1 MIAFYH
7 EFVLYF
13 GSFQF
18 SMLIVCGGFQE
29 GLEPREIQ
37 ASVATGETEILLKN
51 AEGKLAP
58 DNNKLHIIL
67 NFLASVEVLKFPRID

>member
-13 GSFQF
+13 GVQF

-29 GLEPREIQ
+29 GLEPRKVQ
-37 ASVATGETEILLKN
+37 ASVATGETEILLKKMQK
-51 AEGKLAP
+51 GSS
-58 DNNKLHIIL
+58 HQTTT
-67 NFLASVEVLKFPRID
+67 NFT

>member
-1 MIAFYH
+1 
-7 EFVLYF
+7 
-13 GSFQF
+13 
-18 SMLIVCGGFQE
+18 MLIVCGSFQE

-58 DNNKLHIIL
+58 DNNKH
-67 NFLASVEVLKFPRID
+67 NFISPFPFGICGGEVLMREGEKAPKM